1 MSIMKVLAAIVALLP
16 AATFMAALV
25 YLDSYKLVRV
35 RAVVAVM
42 IAGGATALI
51 AYVINGYLAREL
63 HLDVDMFSRYVAPAS
78 EELLKGALIVM
89 LVRGR
94 RIGFLV
100 DAAIL
105 GFAVGT
111 GFSLLENVYYL
122 DTAQDAGI
130 GTWMVR
136 GFGTAL
142 MHGGAT
148 SIFAVA
154 GLGLTRDRPRYGL
167 LAFVP
172 GALIAIVLHSAF
184 NHLFVSPL
192 VATVAIVLAV
202 PILLQLVFNRSNEA
216 MGHWLGAGFDADAEM
231 LALINSGTF
240 ADSPIGRY
248 LQTLKTS
255 LSGPVVADVLCYL
268 QIYTELSLR
277 SKGMLMMRES
287 GFDVEID
294 EETKAKFVEMHYLE
308 GSIGQTTL
316 LAIQPM
322 RHMKPHELWQLYSL
336 EH

>member
-1 MSIMKVLAAIVALLP
+1 MMKVLAAIVALLP

-35 RAVVAVM
+35 RAVLAAM
-42 IAGGATALI
+42 IAGGATALV
-51 AYVINGYLAREL
+51 AYVFNGYLVRVL
-63 HLDVDMFSRYVAPAS
+63 HLDLGMFSRYIAPIS
-78 EELLKGALIVM
+78 EELLKGALIVL

-105 GFAVGT
+105 GFAIGT

-130 GTWMVR
+130 GTWVVR

-148 SIFAVA
+148 SIFAVS

-184 NHLFVSPL
+184 NHLMSPL

-248 LQTLKTS
+248 LQSLKTS

-287 GFDVEID
+287 GFDVAVD
-294 EETKAKFVEMHYLE
+294 EETKAKFVEMRYLE
-308 GSIGQTTL
+308 GSIGQTAL

-322 RHMKPHELWQLYSL
+322 LHMKHHELWQLYSL